1 MEKKFKR
8 NLRAKFAV
16 FGLLFL
22 LLLMLPSVH
31 AAGTGNVI
39 SGTSVNAFEQA
50 FGAPGLFVF
59 FFFIVVAFI
68 EAFFKIAWPIAIEM
82 YLVTFAMVTVILSLL
97 SPVFSFQILTIM
109 WVMIF
114 SAAGYGFT
122 KIFADLIFA

>member
-39 SGTSVNAFEQA
+39 AGTSVNAFEQA
-50 FGAPGLFVF
+50 FGGPGLFVF
-59 FFFIVVAFI
+59 FHITSCEYQVR
-68 EAFFKIAWPIAIEM
+68 KYLCKPIA
-82 YLVTFAMVTVILSLL
+82 
-97 SPVFSFQILTIM
+97 
-109 WVMIF
+109 
-114 SAAGYGFT
+114 GC
-122 KIFADLIFA
+122 

>member
-1 MEKKFKR
+1 MKKKKIANMRFIVY
-8 NLRAKFAV
+8 AAV
-16 FGLLFL
+16 LILS
-22 LLLMLPSVH
+22 LMPGVY
-31 AAGTGNVI
+31 ATGNVV

-50 FGAPGLFVF
+50 FGGPGLFVF

-68 EAFFKIAWPIAIEM
+68 EAFFRIAWPIAIEM
-82 YLVTFAMVTVILSLL
+82 YLVTFAMVTVILS
-97 SPVFSFQILTIM
+97 SVFSFQILAMM

>member
-1 MEKKFKR
+1 MEKKMKR
-8 NLRAKFAV
+8 HFRAKFAV

-22 LLLMLPSVH
+22 LLLMIPTVH

-39 SGTSVNAFEQA
+39 AGTSVNAFEQA
-50 FGAPGLFVF
+50 FGGPGLFVF

-82 YLVTFAMVTVILSLL
+82 YLVTFAMVTVILS
-97 SPVFSFQILTIM
+97 SVFSFQILAMM

>member
-1 MEKKFKR
+1 MEKKIKR
-8 NLRAKFAV
+8 HFRAKFAV

-31 AAGTGNVI
+31 AVGTGNVI

-50 FGAPGLFVF
+50 FGGPGLFVF

-68 EAFFKIAWPIAIEM
+68 EAFFRIAWPIAIEM
-82 YLVTFAMVTVILSLL
+82 YLVTFAMVTVILR
-97 SPVFSFQILTIM
+97 VFSFQILAMI